1 MEKRRL
7 GRTDIEVTPI
17 GLGVMQFAGGK
28 GPFGMGMRNLSGE
41 QMNAIVKAALDGGIN
56 WFDTAEMYGRGRS
69 ERALANGLKAAGI
82 GDERVEIATKWLPLL
97 RTAGNIGRTIDRRL
111 HFLDGYPIALY
122 QVHLPWSFSSPEAEM
137 TAMAGLVEAGK
148 IRSVGVSNFNAKQ
161 MRRAQAALEERSL
174 TLASNQVHY
183 SLLHRDIERNGVLA
197 TAKELGVTIIAYT
210 PLETGLLTGIYHK
223 NPALLKQKPLFRR
236 MSMGRQIESSRSLVD
251 ALEDLAARYEVT
263 AAQVALNWLIHFHG
277 QTVVAIPGASRVTHV
292 EQAAGAMTF
301 KLTGKELAWLDDLSR
316 PFPN

>member
-7 GRTDIEVTPI
+7 GLTDIEVTAI

-28 GPFGMGMRNLSGE
+28 GLFGMMMPDLSQE

-56 WFDTAEMYGRGRS
+56 WFDTAEMYGRGHS
-69 ERALANGLKAAGI
+69 ERALATGLKAAGI
-82 GDERVEIATKWLPLL
+82 EDGQVKIATKWLPLL

-111 HFLDGYPIALY
+111 HHLDGYPITLY

-137 TAMAGLVEAGK
+137 AAMAGLVEAGK
-148 IRSVGVSNFNAKQ
+148 IHAVGVSNFNAKQ
-161 MRRAQAALEERSL
+161 MRRAQAALAERGL

-183 SLLHRDIERNGVLA
+183 SLMHRGIERDGILA

-210 PLETGLLTGIYHK
+210 PLETGLLTGIYHRD
-223 NPALLKQKPLFRR
+223 ASLLKQKPLARR
-236 MSMGRQIESSRSLVD
+236 MSLRRQIEPGRPLVE
-251 ALEDLAARYEVT
+251 ALEEIATRYQAT

-277 QTVVAIPGASRVTHV
+277 ETVVAIPGASRVSHA
-292 EQAAGAMTF
+292 EENAGAMTF
-301 KLTGKELAWLDDLSR
+301 KLSAEELAWLDDLSR
-316 PFPN
+316 PFLN